1 VLGEQI
7 GQPGQFGRAHRATHK
22 ATGEARAVKVV
33 SKTKFTQVADVKLH
47 FKNLREEIAVMR
59 RLHHE
64 NVISMS
70 EVYESVGELFIVM
83 ELAEGGELFD
93 RIRAQATGSYSEK
106 DAQSVLRQI
115 CQGLDYL
122 HKNQLAHCDL
132 KPDNFLFKVRGS
144 GAAHGGSTAPPAGLS
159 PTHAS
164 CSMLLVPP
172 SLSTRCVRIPPPT
185 LV

>member
-1 VLGEQI
+1 METAHCSAAVARCTHSPSPLLWRDAPDVLGEQI

-93 RIRAQATGSYSEK
+93 RIKDAGAFSEK
-106 DAQSVLRQI
+106 QAASILKQMVEGLKYMHEQSI
-115 CQGLDYL
+115 G
-122 HKNQLAHCDL
+122 HFDL
-132 KPDNFLFKVRGS
+132 KPDNFLFESKESSVVKIIDFGQ
-144 GAAHGGSTAPPAGLS
+144 
-159 PTHAS
+159 
-164 CSMLLVPP
+164 
-172 SLSTRCVRIPPPT
+172 
-185 LV
+185 